1 MADETL
7 VHHRNHRI
15 STLSSKTP
23 TPFIHHPTFT
33 FRLNNRLP
41 FTRVSMGC
49 SGSKQ
54 AVNPAPQS
62 VTPKEVAGTAAQP
75 GNRQRSTSSDSRGEV
90 IRRIPSR
97 KLFSDNNSA
106 PAASTSASASAS
118 VSASSTAPPVQ
129 AQAQAQAQ
137 AAPQAQQ
144 APVST
149 SVGRKQKRGSVTK
162 AHGMSFTEVG
172 HRPPSRAVCHLTLV
186 LTNCCFFSTCRSSSQ
201 QTRSSPCTPRSSW
214 RRSTVQTGRPP

>member
-1 MADETL
+1 
-7 VHHRNHRI
+7 
-15 STLSSKTP
+15 
-23 TPFIHHPTFT
+23 
-33 FRLNNRLP
+33 
-41 FTRVSMGC
+41 MGC

-118 VSASSTAPPVQ
+118 VSASSTAPPLQVQ
-129 AQAQAQAQ
+129 AQAE

-172 HRPPSRAVCHLTLV
+172 HQPPRRAVCHLTLV
-186 LTNCCFFSTCRSSSQ
+186 LTTCCFFFSCRSSSQ